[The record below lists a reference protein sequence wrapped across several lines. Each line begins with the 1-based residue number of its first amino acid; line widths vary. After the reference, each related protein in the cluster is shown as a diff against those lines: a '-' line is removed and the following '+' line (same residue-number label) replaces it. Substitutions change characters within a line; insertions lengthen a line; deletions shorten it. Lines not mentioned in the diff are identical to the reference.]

1 MPITD
6 DQKAAFI
13 TELQATGNSARAIK
27 ASGAQKD
34 AIYNLRVQDPD
45 FDHAW
50 EMALIKYFGSA
61 NPDDKARKRARRG
74 RPGTYDPLSHPDS
87 ARKLKALGLSDEHI
101 AIAFGIARSVFIV
114 WKSKYPE
121 FAEAIKTGLD
131 ELGNK
136 TALRSLYA
144 LMNGYEHPEE
154 KIFYNPNIVDPK
166 DRVCRVQTTKH
177 YPPNV
182 TAIIFWLCNKCKAEF
197 QSINN
202 QKVELNP
209 DGLKALA
216 DVLKA
221 GPVPRAKGAE
231 E

>member
-1 MPITD
+1 MTEA
-6 DQKAAFI
+6 QKQQFLS
-13 TELQATGNSARAIK
+13 ELEATGNSAKAIK
-27 ASGAQKD
+27 ASGAPKKN
-34 AIYNLRVQDPD
+34 IYDLRVKDPD
-45 FDHAW
+45 FDRAW

-61 NPDDKARKRARRG
+61 NPDEKARSRPRRG
-74 RPGTYDPLSHPDS
+74 RPGTYDPLSHPGS
-87 ARKLKALGLSDEHI
+87 ARKLKAMGLSDEHL
-101 AIAFGIARSVFIV
+101 AVAFGIAGSVLFG

-121 FAEAIKTGLD
+121 FAQAVKDGLD
-131 ELGNK
+131 DLGEK

-154 KIFYNPNIVDPK
+154 KIFYNAALDKTVT
-166 DRVCRVQTTKH
+166 VQTTKH
-177 YPPNV
+177 YPPNI
-182 TAIIFWLCNKCKAEF
+182 TAIIFWLCNKSKAEF

-202 QKVELNP
+202 QKVELNT

-221 GPVPRAKGAE
+221 GPVPRAKKGAE